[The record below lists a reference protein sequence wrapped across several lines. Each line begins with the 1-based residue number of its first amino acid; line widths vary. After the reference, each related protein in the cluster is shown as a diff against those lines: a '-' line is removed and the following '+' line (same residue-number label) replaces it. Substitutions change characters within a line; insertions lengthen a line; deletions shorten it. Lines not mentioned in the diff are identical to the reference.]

1 MTLKLEQA
9 DKEYASLLADA
20 NAQKEEILSEALAHK
35 KKLLEEAKEIALHE
49 KDKILWKAKSEA
61 DSILDKAKKDA
72 DIQARDLDDNF
83 IQWVKT
89 TSLSLV
95 KKLFASKKD
104 IQESYLQGL
113 VEEFSASYKK

>member
-49 KDKILWKAKSEA
+49 KDKIL
-61 DSILDKAKKDA
+61 
-72 DIQARDLDDNF
+72 
-83 IQWVKT
+83 
-89 TSLSLV
+89 
-95 KKLFASKKD
+95 
-104 IQESYLQGL
+104 
-113 VEEFSASYKK
+113 